1 MNATIATMGTVQTVP
16 DAPKGC
22 PHDNAQGAPTL
33 KLRLRQE
40 PTLKDLCSEHIKGS
54 FFYGIYGDAS
64 SPDTCFRLVIDK
76 NTGFFNA
83 TKMCQA
89 GGKRFRDWMRLT
101 SSKEM
106 IEHYSS
112 VSRADL
118 RGYHTPSYEVV
129 VGNRDSVDAQTS
141 GTYVSKDLILAI
153 AMWISIPFYQKCSE
167 IVNNIFIRENASM
180 APEERQTMM
189 KLLEEKEE
197 KIIQQDSML
206 QDKDNKIGG
215 LEQLIQQMRLEQQER
230 DHAQQARDKAM
241 NKKVDLLHDKMDETL
256 QENSDLKEHTNVL
269 EDRVIKVQK
278 KLNIAVEDRAPQPDK
293 TIKKERFV
301 MMKRSDAEYPYYV
314 VRGQTAY
321 TASVIRAQKKD
332 HETVEILVDFNH
344 HPNSKTF
351 YNRVKDQL
359 RSQGAEALGNAI
371 RIENSDLTEQDLIT
385 ILEDV
390 NEEKRTV

>member
-1 MNATIATMGTVQTVP
+1 MNATIATIY
-16 DAPKGC
+16 
-22 PHDNAQGAPTL
+22 DNAQGAPTL

-54 FFYGIYGDAS
+54 FYYGIYGDAS
-64 SPDTCFRLVIDK
+64 SPVTCFRLVIDR

-89 GGKRFRDWMRLT
+89 GGKRFSDWARLAK
-101 SSKEM
+101 SKEM
-106 IEHYSS
+106 LEYYSS
-112 VSRADL
+112 CPADL
-118 RGYHTPSYEVV
+118 RGSSGPTYEVREQNNDDQNKQV
-129 VGNRDSVDAQTS
+129 T

-153 AMWISIPFYQKCSE
+153 AQWISIPFYHKCSE
-167 IVNNIFIRENASM
+167 IVNNVFIRENASM
-180 APEERQTMM
+180 DPEERQTMM
-189 KLLEEKEE
+189 KLLKEQEDKNTALMEEVTMKDD
-197 KIIQQDSML
+197 KIDH
-206 QDKDNKIGG
+206 
-215 LEQLIQQMRLEQQER
+215 LERMIHEMRLEQRKTLGRME
-230 DHAQQARDKAM
+230 
-241 NKKVDLLHDKMDETL
+241 NKMDETL
-256 QENSDLKEHTNVL
+256 QENSDLKEQATDLKSH
-269 EDRVIKVQK
+269 VIKVQK

-321 TASVIRAQKKD
+321 TASVIKSQKKD

-371 RIENSDLTEQDLIT
+371 RIENSDLTEQDLIS

-390 NEEKRTV
+390 NEEKRAIGEL

>member
-1 MNATIATMGTVQTVP
+1 MNMNAKATTMNKIATTVQ
-16 DAPKGC
+16 DG
-22 PHDNAQGAPTL
+22 AQGGAPTL
-33 KLRLRQE
+33 KLRLRPE
-40 PTLKDLCSEHIKGS
+40 PSLNDICYEKIKDT
-54 FFYGIYGDAS
+54 FYHGVYGDVS
-64 SPDTCFRLVIDK
+64 SVETCFRLVIDK
-76 NTGFFNA
+76 RTGFFNA

-89 GGKRFRDWMRLT
+89 GGKQFKHWFNTKRT
-101 SSKEM
+101 KEM
-106 IEHYSS
+106 IKCVEEEMSFGRDHDRSS
-112 VSRADL
+112 
-118 RGYHTPSYEVV
+118 GPIYEVL
-129 VGNRDSVDAQTS
+129 GDRATNEGALIS
-141 GTYVSKDLILAI
+141 GTYVCKDLILDI
-153 AMWISIPFYQKCSE
+153 ASWISPAFYLRCSR
-167 IVNNIFIRENASM
+167 IVNDFFIPKNASM
-180 APEERQTMM
+180 DPEERQTML
-189 KLLEEKEE
+189 KLLKEQE
-197 KIIQQDSML
+197 DKIIQQDSML
-206 QDKDNKIGG
+206 QEKDDKIGG
-215 LEQLIQQMRLEQQER
+215 LEQLIQQMRLEQQ
-230 DHAQQARDKAM
+230 DRDKAM

-256 QENSDLKEHTNVL
+256 QENSDLKEQATDLKSH
-269 EDRVIKVQK
+269 VIKVQK

-321 TASVIRAQKKD
+321 TASVIKSQKKD

-390 NEEKRTV
+390 NEEKRTIGEL

>member
-1 MNATIATMGTVQTVP
+1 MNATIATI
-16 DAPKGC
+16 
-22 PHDNAQGAPTL
+22 HDDAQGAPTL

-64 SPDTCFRLVIDK
+64 SPETCFRLVIDK

-89 GGKRFRDWMRLT
+89 GGKQLTNWLRLT

-106 IEHYSS
+106 LEYFKRRPSHVKG
-112 VSRADL
+112 VS
-118 RGYHTPSYEVV
+118 GPTYEVHA
-129 VGNRDSVDAQTS
+129 GNIDPIRAQTS

-167 IVNNIFIRENASM
+167 IVNNVFIRENASM
-180 APEERQTMM
+180 DPDERQTMM
-189 KLLEEKEE
+189 KLLKEQE
-197 KIIQQDSML
+197 DKITQQDSML
-206 QDKDNKIGG
+206 QEKEDKIKEKDDKID
-215 LEQLIQQMRLEQQER
+215 RLER
-230 DHAQQARDKAM
+230 MMAKMM
-241 NKKVDLLHDKMDETL
+241 NQNEELIDTT
-256 QENSDLKEHTNVL
+256 KEIVHQNNVL

-371 RIENSDLTEQDLIT
+371 RIENSDLTEQDLIS

-390 NEEKRTV
+390 NEEKRAIGEL

>member
-1 MNATIATMGTVQTVP
+1 MNATIATI
-16 DAPKGC
+16 
-22 PHDNAQGAPTL
+22 HDNAQGAPTL

-40 PTLKDLCSEHIKGS
+40 PTLKDLCSEHIKDN
-54 FFYGIYGDAS
+54 FFFGIYGDAS

-89 GGKRFRDWMRLT
+89 GGKEYRKWARLEK
-101 SSKEM
+101 SKEM
-106 IEHYSS
+106 MEYYQSCRPDLVGSS
-112 VSRADL
+112 
-118 RGYHTPSYEVV
+118 GPTYEVREQNNDEQNKQV
-129 VGNRDSVDAQTS
+129 T

-153 AMWISIPFYQKCSE
+153 AMWVSIPFYQKCSE
-167 IVNNIFIRENASM
+167 IVNNVFIRENASM
-180 APEERQTMM
+180 DPEERQTMM
-189 KLLEEKEE
+189 KLLKKQEDKIQEKDELIMSQRTEIDDLKKMMERMLMEQVHTRHQNEE
-197 KIIQQDSML
+197 
-206 QDKDNKIGG
+206 
-215 LEQLIQQMRLEQQER
+215 LIDTTREIVHQNN
-230 DHAQQARDKAM
+230 A
-241 NKKVDLLHDKMDETL
+241 
-256 QENSDLKEHTNVL
+256 LKEHTNIL

-390 NEEKRTV
+390 NEEKKVV

>member
-1 MNATIATMGTVQTVP
+1 MEYYQSRRP
-16 DAPKGC
+16 DLVG
-22 PHDNAQGAPTL
+22 GSGPT
-33 KLRLRQE
+33 
-40 PTLKDLCSEHIKGS
+40 
-54 FFYGIYGDAS
+54 
-64 SPDTCFRLVIDK
+64 
-76 NTGFFNA
+76 
-83 TKMCQA
+83 
-89 GGKRFRDWMRLT
+89 
-101 SSKEM
+101 
-106 IEHYSS
+106 
-112 VSRADL
+112 
-118 RGYHTPSYEVV
+118 YEVHADNNDEQNKQV
-129 VGNRDSVDAQTS
+129 S

-167 IVNNIFIRENASM
+167 IVNNVLIRENVDLM
-180 APEERQTMM
+180 NDPDQYNEMVKQ
-189 KLLEEKEE
+189 
-197 KIIQQDSML
+197 
-206 QDKDNKIGG
+206 
-215 LEQLIQQMRLEQQER
+215 LEQLRLENEMKEQ
-230 DHAQQARDKAM
+230 DNQALK
-241 NKKVDLLHDKMDETL
+241 N
-256 QENSDLKEHTNVL
+256 ENTDLKTMLAKLMNQNEEIIDNTREIVHQNNVL

-344 HPNSKTF
+344 HPNSKTY

-371 RIENSDLTEQDLIT
+371 RIENSDLDEQDLIA